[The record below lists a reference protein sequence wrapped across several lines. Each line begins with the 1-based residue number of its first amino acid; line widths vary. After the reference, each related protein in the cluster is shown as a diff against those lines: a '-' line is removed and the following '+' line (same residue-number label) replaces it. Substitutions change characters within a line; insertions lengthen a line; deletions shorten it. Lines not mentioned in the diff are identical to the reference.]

1 MSKKFMSGTEMFL
14 YECMMQQTPNMA
26 RCEREEKRFKAQYIG
41 LLRDYM
47 REYGYGNISKRV
59 TRTINRLSFATKS
72 IEICFGE
79 CTVGG

>member
-1 MSKKFMSGTEMFL
+1 MATKFMSGTELFM

-47 REYGYGNISKRV
+47 REYGYGEISKAQKKSKCV
-59 TRTINRLSFATKS
+59 FIQRTD
-72 IEICFGE
+72 IEN
-79 CTVGG
+79 